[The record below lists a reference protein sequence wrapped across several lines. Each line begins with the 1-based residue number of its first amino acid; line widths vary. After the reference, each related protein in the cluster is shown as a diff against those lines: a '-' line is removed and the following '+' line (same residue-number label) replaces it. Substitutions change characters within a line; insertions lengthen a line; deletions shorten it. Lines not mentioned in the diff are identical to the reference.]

1 MKMVS
6 RITAI
11 GLAGVA
17 ICYLGLSGYV
27 CGTTIINAVN
37 RPMFRHLLSV
47 KIIRF

>member
-27 CGTTIINAVN
+27 LRDPLIISPKRNHV
-37 RPMFRHLLSV
+37 
-47 KIIRF
+47 

>member
-17 ICYLGLSGYV
+17 ICYLGL
-27 CGTTIINAVN
+27 
-37 RPMFRHLLSV
+37 
-47 KIIRF
+47 